1 MHYAKGDNMTTISV
15 TYTDDEVD
23 KFKRTLFADEAWS
36 VMHKLDGLVRQQ
48 LKHGEEKNSL
58 PRCKP
63 CLKPSKPWL
72 ANISMNP

>member
-1 MHYAKGDNMTTISV
+1 MTTISV

-48 LKHGEEKNSL
+48 LKHGEEKNDHQTL
-58 PRCKP
+58 HTVRDV
-63 CLKPSKPWL
+63 L
-72 ANISMNP
+72 ADVLWRVE